1 MVCSVSKFIGGGFSL
16 SDAALRMPTCHHIQ
30 NSKASDRRRPF
41 ADAAAAGGIVK
52 GIRVPDGKR
61 LSNSKIK
68 PKGEVA
74 AEAASVAGGGPLIY
88 MR

>member
-1 MVCSVSKFIGGGFSL
+1 M
-16 SDAALRMPTCHHIQ
+16 
-30 NSKASDRRRPF
+30 
-41 ADAAAAGGIVK
+41 K